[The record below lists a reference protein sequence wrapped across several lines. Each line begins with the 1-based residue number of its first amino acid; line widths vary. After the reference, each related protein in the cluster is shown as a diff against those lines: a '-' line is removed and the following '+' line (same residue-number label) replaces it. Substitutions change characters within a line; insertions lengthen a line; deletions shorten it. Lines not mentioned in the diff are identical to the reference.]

1 MNVPQLQ
8 MHIAWQMLSKTS
20 YQKKKKRKM
29 TQNQK
34 EPLKLLCLLEGSKNQ
49 EGGENWGQAKKGP
62 NIAFSRLNK

>member
-49 EGGENWGQAKKGP
+49 EGGKTGGKPKRDQTSHFRG
-62 NIAFSRLNK
+62 